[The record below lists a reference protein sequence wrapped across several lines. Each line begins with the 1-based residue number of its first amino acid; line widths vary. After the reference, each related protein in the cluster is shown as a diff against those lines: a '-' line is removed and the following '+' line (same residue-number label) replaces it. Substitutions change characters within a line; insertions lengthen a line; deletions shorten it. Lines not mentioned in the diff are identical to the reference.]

1 LLQATNVT
9 PANSR
14 LVPLGGTEA
23 LRALQSGDVDAAIFV
38 GSTTSP
44 IIWQALHDD
53 SLKLMSLEDSDAYTR
68 RFTYLTRLTLPAGAI
83 DLSYRRIPPQPV
95 TLVATK
101 TMLVARDDLPSPL
114 VDLLLDAAR
123 ELHSKQGY
131 FETAREFP
139 STSPVDIPVSADA
152 DRHLRFGASLLHRY
166 LPFWIATLSER
177 LVVVVLPLLV
187 IFIPL
192 INFMPQLVRWR
203 VRSRIYRWYGELKLL
218 ERDVERRTGT
228 LPIERW
234 LADLDRIERA
244 AEHIKTPASFAS
256 ESYTLREHIGLVRRA
271 VMEKARGAIAT
282 NT

>member
-1 LLQATNVT
+1 
-9 PANSR
+9 
-14 LVPLGGTEA
+14 
-23 LRALQSGDVDAAIFV
+23 
-38 GSTTSP
+38 
-44 IIWQALHDD
+44 
-53 SLKLMSLEDSDAYTR
+53 
-68 RFTYLTRLTLPAGAI
+68 
-83 DLSYRRIPPQPV
+83 
-95 TLVATK
+95 
-101 TMLVARDDLPSPL
+101 MLVARDNLPSPL
-114 VDLLLDAAR
+114 VDLLLEAAR
-123 ELHSKQGY
+123 ELHSTQGY
-131 FETAREFP
+131 FEVAREFP

-152 DRHLRFGASLLHRY
+152 DRHLRFGPSLLHRY

-228 LPIERW
+228 LPIDRW

-256 ESYTLREHIGLVRRA
+256 ESYTLREHIGLVRRT
-271 VMEKARGAIAT
+271 VMEKARVANAART
-282 NT
+282 